1 MDMLLWL
8 GLGLVAGGLAL
19 FAVYRTL
26 PREPAGWLS
35 ALAVGV
41 VGGMVGG
48 WVTDLVGLEAATW
61 LGSLVIAFAGAVLI
75 LWLVR
80 RATGRRI

>member
-1 MDMLLWL
+1 MDVLLWL

-26 PREPAGWLS
+26 PREPAGLS

-80 RATGRRI
+80 RATGRQL